1 MLAMESSLP
10 WVPPALQTG
19 GTRKGTAVLDR
30 ERKPMFDKFRSR
42 MEDGVI
48 TAVKETSAPLITVLY
63 AILAALGAI
72 LFALVIR
79 RD

>member
-1 MLAMESSLP
+1 
-10 WVPPALQTG
+10 
-19 GTRKGTAVLDR
+19 
-30 ERKPMFDKFRSR
+30 MFDKFRSR